1 MNYRSVFYVLGKIM
15 NILGLLML
23 LPLFVSFYYNLQGFV
38 EAEYSSFII
47 PIVLLI
53 CLGMVLKLAKPS
65 CVKIY
70 AREGLV
76 ICGIGWILVS
86 LFGSLPFII
95 SGTIPNFIDAF
106 FETTSGFTTTG
117 ATVLSKIES
126 IPKSILFWR
135 SFTHWI
141 GGMGILCFLI
151 AVVPKS
157 NSNSMYVMK
166 AEVPGPKAGKV
177 TPKISESART
187 LYIIYSVMTVIEALV
202 LFVGSRITG
211 ENLRLF
217 DSVVTAFATAGTGG
231 FSVLNKS
238 ILGYNSKFV
247 EWVCIIFMFL
257 FGVNFNLYYFFIT
270 KRFKEVFKDEELRA
284 YIIINVTFVAFIT
297 LNIMGTYS
305 NIFDALRDSFFAV
318 NTCMSTTGFC
328 TADFDLWPTFSKA
341 ILILAMCIGCSAG
354 STGGGIKVSRMVLY
368 AKQIARDIR
377 LSTRPNTVIKVRM
390 NKRVVD
396 QKVINGVNVYL
407 IIYVAVMA
415 VSTLLLSIE
424 GYSITT
430 CFTAVAACFNNIGPG
445 LELVGPTQNF
455 EFLGGGAKFVLIIDM
470 LAGRLELFPII
481 ALLSPNTW
489 RKAK

>member
-1 MNYRSVFYVLGKIM
+1 M
-15 NILGLLML
+15 
-23 LPLFVSFYYNLQGFV
+23 
-38 EAEYSSFII
+38 
-47 PIVLLI
+47 
-53 CLGMVLKLAKPS
+53 
-65 CVKIY
+65 
-70 AREGLV
+70 
-76 ICGIGWILVS
+76 
-86 LFGSLPFII
+86 
-95 SGTIPNFIDAF
+95 
-106 FETTSGFTTTG
+106 
-117 ATVLSKIES
+117 
-126 IPKSILFWR
+126 
-135 SFTHWI
+135 
-141 GGMGILCFLI
+141 
-151 AVVPKS
+151 
-157 NSNSMYVMK
+157 
-166 AEVPGPKAGKV
+166 
-177 TPKISESART
+177 
-187 LYIIYSVMTVIEALV
+187 
-202 LFVGSRITG
+202 
-211 ENLRLF
+211 
-217 DSVVTAFATAGTGG
+217 
-231 FSVLNKS
+231 
-238 ILGYNSKFV
+238 
-247 EWVCIIFMFL
+247 
-257 FGVNFNLYYFFIT
+257 
-270 KRFKEVFKDEELRA
+270 FKDEKLRA

-354 STGGGIKVSRMVLY
+354 STGGGIKVSRIVLY
-368 AKQIARDIR
+368 SKQIARDIR

-415 VSTLLLSIE
+415 VSTLLLSLE

>member
-15 NILGLLML
+15 NILALLML
-23 LPLFVSFYYNLQGFV
+23 LPLFVSFYYNMQGFK
-38 EAEYSSFII
+38 EAKYISFII
-47 PIVLLI
+47 PIALLFL
-53 CLGMVLKLAKPS
+53 LGMILKCFKPS
-65 CVKIY
+65 SVKIY

-76 ICGIGWILVS
+76 ICGVGWILVS

-95 SGTIPNFIDAF
+95 SGIIPNFVNAF

-117 ATVLSKIES
+117 ATILNKIES

-166 AEVPGPKAGKV
+166 AEVPGPTAGKV
-177 TPKISESART
+177 TPKISESARS
-187 LYIIYSVMTVIEALV
+187 LYIIYSVMTVIEIIV
-202 LFVGSRITG
+202 LFFGSRITG
-211 ENLRLF
+211 DNLRLF
-217 DSVVTAFATAGTGG
+217 DGVVTSFATAGTGG
-231 FSVLNKS
+231 FSVLNSS

-257 FGVNFNLYYFFIT
+257 FGVNFNLYYFLLT
-270 KRFKEVFKDEELRA
+270 KRYKEAFMDEEFRT
-284 YIIINVTFVAFIT
+284 YVIINVTFVALIT
-297 LNIMGTYS
+297 LNIMGTYPHIS
-305 NIFDALRDSFFAV
+305 DAIRDSFFAV
-318 NTCMSTTGFC
+318 NTCMSTTGFG
-328 TADFDLWPTFSKA
+328 TADFDLWPTFSKI
-341 ILILAMCIGCSAG
+341 ILLLAMCIGCSAG
-354 STGGGIKVSRMVLY
+354 STGGGIKVSRVVLY
-368 AKQIARDIR
+368 TKQIFRDLR
-377 LSTRPNTVIKVRM
+377 LSTRPNTIIKVRM

-396 QKVINGVNVYL
+396 DKVIRGVNVYL
-407 IIYVAVMA
+407 VIYVSITVI
-415 VSTLLLSIE
+415 STLLLSIE

-430 CFTAVAACFNNIGPG
+430 CFSGVVACFNNIGPG
-445 LELVGPTQNF
+445 LELLGPTKNF
-455 EFLGGGAKFVLIIDM
+455 DFLSMGSKIVLIIDM

-481 ALLSPNTW
+481 VLFSPNTW

>member
-38 EAEYSSFII
+38 EAKYSSFII

-106 FETTSGFTTTG
+106 LKQLRGLPLKI
-117 ATVLSKIES
+117 ATVGKIES

-202 LFVGSRITG
+202 LFVGSRVTG

-305 NIFDALRDSFFAV
+305 NILKLFQMIRFYDY
-318 NTCMSTTGFC
+318 TCMSTNKFFC

-354 STGGGIKVSRMVLY
+354 STGGGIKVSRIVLY
-368 AKQIARDIR
+368 SKQIARDIR

-415 VSTLLLSIE
+415 VSTLLS
-424 GYSITT
+424 
-430 CFTAVAACFNNIGPG
+430 
-445 LELVGPTQNF
+445 
-455 EFLGGGAKFVLIIDM
+455 
-470 LAGRLELFPII
+470 
-481 ALLSPNTW
+481 
-489 RKAK
+489 